1 MNRKSTIYLTF
12 FVILGISLLYCSRP
26 KEVLS
31 RKSMENLLYDIYIA
45 EAMIDNDYQSFDTP
59 QKKEA
64 LISQVFKKHNVTQ
77 AQWDSSLAWYS
88 DRTDVY
94 LRINDSVK
102 ARLKREQNALQL
114 LISKQSSQQNLA
126 ASRFN
131 SVDYIPR
138 VYSFSEIISQ
148 NGFRFRLDSVNIS
161 EKIKQDDFDF
171 SFRVIGIPQQTPPN
185 LITGL
190 ILQYKDT
197 TIYKTEKMLHNQQY
211 IINGQKHIRFNRDSL
226 VINDTIRKIV
236 GFIKLQDPFDRF
248 KNIQLYNIS
257 LGNINNNKE
266 EQDKDIDLDT
276 EKPQLEMTMQKQ

>member
-1 MNRKSTIYLTF
+1 MNRKTAVYLTF
-12 FVILGISLLYCSRP
+12 LVILGISFSYCSRP
-26 KEVLS
+26 KEVLNK
-31 RKSMENLLYDIYIA
+31 KSMEKLMYDIYIA
-45 EAMIDNDYQSFDTP
+45 EAMIDNDIQNFDTP

-64 LISQVFKKHNVTQ
+64 LINQVFKKHNTTQ

-88 DRTDVY
+88 DRTDVF

-114 LISKQSSQQNLA
+114 LISKQSSQQNLS

-138 VYSFSEIISQ
+138 VYSFSEISSQ
-148 NGFRFRLDSVNIS
+148 NGFRFRLESVEITERIEQNN
-161 EKIKQDDFDF
+161 F
-171 SFRVIGIPQQTPPN
+171 SFSFNAIGIPQQTPPN
-185 LITGL
+185 TTAVL

-197 TIYKTEKMLHNQQY
+197 TIYKTETVLHNQQY

>member
-45 EAMIDNDYQSFDTP
+45 EAMIDNDYHSFDTP

-64 LISQVFKKHNVTQ
+64 LISQVFKKHNITQ

-114 LISKQSSQQNLA
+114 LISKQSSQQNLV

-131 SVDYIPR
+131 SADYIPR
-138 VYSFSEIISQ
+138 LYSFSEISSQ
-148 NGFRFRLDSVNIS
+148 NGFRFKLDSVNIS

-197 TIYKTEKMLHNQQY
+197 TIYKIEKVLHNQQY
-211 IINGQKHIRFNRDSL
+211 IINGQKHIRFNRDTS
-226 VINDTIRKIV
+226 VINDTIRKIA
-236 GFIKLQDPFDRF
+236 GFIRLQDTFGRF

-257 LGNINNNKE
+257 LDKINNIKE
-266 EQDKDIDLDT
+266 EQNRDIDIDT
-276 EKPQLEMTMQKQ
+276 EKLKLEKTMQKQ

>member
-1 MNRKSTIYLTF
+1 
-12 FVILGISLLYCSRP
+12 
-26 KEVLS
+26 
-31 RKSMENLLYDIYIA
+31 
-45 EAMIDNDYQSFDTP
+45 MIDNDIQNFDTP

-64 LISQVFKKHNVTQ
+64 LINQVFKKHNTTQ

-88 DRTDVY
+88 DRTDVF

-114 LISKQSSQQNLA
+114 LISKQSSQQNLS

-138 VYSFSEIISQ
+138 VYSFSEISSQ
-148 NGFRFRLDSVNIS
+148 NGFRFRLESVEITERIEQNN
-161 EKIKQDDFDF
+161 F
-171 SFRVIGIPQQTPPN
+171 SFSFNAIGIPQQTPPN
-185 LITGL
+185 TTAVL

-197 TIYKTEKMLHNQQY
+197 TIYKTETVLHNQQY